1 MKLRLFSLAAAAAV
15 LAAAVSSVNPP
26 ASAAS
31 TVVVTP
37 SNQQGWTTAPPV
49 ADNRPVS
56 TVQFVT
62 DATAPAGTG
71 ALQLT
76 TDSTNASKAQYMHTT
91 NTPLADVTN
100 LSYYTKQNS
109 ASFVGGE
116 ASYQLATCLG
126 GFDSNAVTTANPLG
140 CVGFT
145 TFVYEPYENGG
156 VTPGAWQFW
165 DVDAGQFW
173 SSRSYT
179 NGTCA
184 VVAGAGG
191 PPFYTLSGLKASC
204 PDAEVVAFGVNIGSF
219 NPSYNVETDLFT
231 FNDTTYNFEVY
242 SAPSDKDQCK
252 NGGWATFNPN
262 RPAGPFKNQ
271 GDCIQ
276 YANTGK

>member
-1 MKLRLFSLAAAAAV
+1 MKLRLFSLAAAAAL
-15 LAAAVSSVNPP
+15 LAAAVSSVNTP

-91 NTPLADVTN
+91 NTALADITD
-100 LSYYTKQNS
+100 LGYYTKQNS
-109 ASFVGGE
+109 ASSPVGDP
-116 ASYQLATCLG
+116 SYQLAVCLNGVDANTGACLG
-126 GFDSNAVTTANPLG
+126 YTTL
-140 CVGFT
+140 
-145 TFVYEPYENGG
+145 VYEPYWNGS
-156 VTPGAWQFW
+156 VTPGVWQHW

-173 SSRSYT
+173 SSRAVTCS
-179 NGTCA
+179 NGA
-184 VVAGAGG
+184 VIAGAGG
-191 PPFYTLSGLKASC
+191 PPLYTLSAVEAMC
-204 PDAEVVAFGVNIGSF
+204 PNAVVGAFGVNIGTY

-252 NGGWATFNPN
+252 NGGWATFSPN